1 MGLFGKI
8 TTGIARVGETVVE
21 TAGGLAEGAK
31 QAFSDRVPTP
41 KQIGGPLNAG
51 LDESIRRAKEKAAGI
66 IVTGLD
72 PVFGE
77 GAPLDIAEEARAGEY
92 GAAITELPVIGKQYI
107 GEEVV
112 KPITEGAQALTL
124 PLLAVAGILLL
135 K

>member
-21 TAGGLAEGAK
+21 TAGGLSEGAK
-31 QAFSDRVPTP
+31 QAFSDRFPSP
-41 KQIGGPLNAG
+41 KSIGGPLNAG
-51 LDESIRRAKEKAAGI
+51 LDESIRKAKEKAAGI

-72 PVFGE
+72 PVFGA
-77 GAPLDIAEEARAGEY
+77 GAPLDIAEEARTGEY
-92 GAAITELPVIGKQYI
+92 GKALVALPPAAAETIA
-107 GEEVV
+107 
-112 KPITEGAQALTL
+112 KPIVQTGQALTL

>member
-1 MGLFGKI
+1 MFNLGKI
-8 TTGIARVGETVVE
+8 TSGIGFVGETIAD
-21 TAGGLAEGAK
+21 TAGSIYGGAK
-31 QAFSDRVPTP
+31 EAFSDRVPNP
-41 KQIGGPLNAG
+41 KAIGGPIVTG
-51 LDESIRRAKEKAAGI
+51 LDESIRSAKEKAAGI
-66 IVTGLD
+66 IVTGLN

-77 GAPLDIAEEARAGEY
+77 GAPLDIAEEARAGDY

-107 GEEVV
+107 GEQVV

>member
-8 TTGIARVGETVVE
+8 TTGISQVGETIVE
-21 TAGGLAEGAK
+21 TAGGLSEGAK
-31 QAFSDRVPTP
+31 QAFSDRFPTP
-41 KQIGGPLNAG
+41 KSIGGPLNAG

-72 PVFGE
+72 PVFGA
-77 GAPLDIAEEARAGEY
+77 GAPLDIAEEARAGDY
-92 GAAITELPVIGKQYI
+92 GAAITQLPTLGLEYT
-107 GEEVV
+107 GEKVV

>member
-8 TTGIARVGETVVE
+8 TAGVSQLGETVVE
-21 TAGGLAEGAK
+21 TAGGLSEGVK
-31 QAFSDRVPTP
+31 QAFSDRFPTP
-41 KQIGGPLNAG
+41 KSIGGPLNAG

-77 GAPLDIAEEARAGEY
+77 GAPLDIAEEARAGDY
-92 GAAITELPVIGKQYI
+92 GAALVALPPAAAETIA
-107 GEEVV
+107 
-112 KPITEGAQALTL
+112 KPIVQTGQALTL